1 MKEKRGSFDVDKVRS
16 DFPIF
21 RAPSEGKPLI
31 YLDSAAT
38 AQKPQCV
45 IEAISRY
52 YSEECGTVHRAV
64 YSLAARATER
74 YNAVR
79 EKAKRFLNA
88 SSEEEVI
95 FTSGTTAS
103 LNLLAYAIGQTW
115 IQPGDDII
123 ISEMEHHSNLIPWQL
138 LCERT
143 GARLHILPVDDR
155 ADLLLDVYEKLLSEK
170 TKIVSLAHMTNVT
183 GTINPVRT
191 LIALAHAVGAK
202 VILDG
207 AQAAVHQPIDVRALD
222 VDFYVFSGHKLYGPT
237 GVGVLYG
244 KQKYLEELSP
254 VFGGSD
260 MIDEVELQKSRFH
273 GPPLKFE
280 PGTPPVASVLG
291 LGAAFDYI
299 ESIGKEA
306 IAHFEQELLSYA
318 SRALRSIDRLNIIG
332 DPRCKGGILSF
343 TIERAHALD
352 VATLLSLKG
361 IALRTGHLCAA
372 PTLRRFGVSSLM
384 RISFGIYTTHRDI
397 DLCVTAI
404 KEALTLLSPELSTTG

>member
-1 MKEKRGSFDVDKVRS
+1 MKEKQGSFDVDKVRR

-21 RAPSEGKPLI
+21 RAPSQGKPLI

-64 YSLAARATER
+64 YSLAARATEG

-79 EKAKRFLNA
+79 DKAKRFLNA
-88 SSEEEVI
+88 SSEGEVI

-115 IQPGDDII
+115 MNPGDEII

-143 GARLHILPVDDR
+143 GARLQVIPVDER
-155 ADLLLDVYEKLLSEK
+155 ADLILEVYEKLLSEK

-183 GTINPVRT
+183 GTLNPAREI
-191 LIALAHAVGAK
+191 IALAHAVGAK

-207 AQAAVHQPIDVRALD
+207 AQAAVHQPLDVRALD

-244 KQKYLEELSP
+244 KRKYLEELSP

-260 MIDEVELQKSRFH
+260 MVEEVELQKSRFQ

-280 PGTPPVASVLG
+280 PGTPPIASVLG

-306 IAHFEQELLSYA
+306 IASFEQELLA
-318 SRALRSIDRLNIIG
+318 HANRALRAIDGLKMIG

-343 TIERAHALD
+343 TVDQVHALD
-352 VATLLSLKG
+352 VATLLNLKG
-361 IALRTGHLCAA
+361 IALRTGHLCASPA
-372 PTLRRFGVSSLM
+372 LRRFGVSSLM
-384 RISFGIYTTHRDI
+384 RISFGIYTTHREI
-397 DLCVTAI
+397 DLCVRAI
-404 KEALTLLSPELSTTG
+404 KEALALLSPKLSTTA